1 MQNRELWSALGIV
14 YLNTIAHP
22 KCRCSSYFSC
32 SICYETTRYDATV
45 KRKRSSV
52 RYIII
57 SFVCSLRFVP
67 PSFLHRIPL
76 ARLFETEQP
85 CGGSCQNSSRPVKTM
100 MFMPKGLLPLP
111 PAFCFPVFLAS
122 HHVFFSFSFYHYPVR
137 LFQIRFTRENLV
149 PLKVPFATTHRRRYL
164 FSCWYSVLLAR
175 SLKLFSQNS
184 TAT

>member
-32 SICYETTRYDATV
+32 SICYETTRYDATM

-100 MFMPKGLLPLP
+100 MFMPKGLLPFP

-122 HHVFFSFSFYHYPVR
+122 HHVFFLLLLPLSHSFIPDSIYKGKPSSSQSSICNDSPPS
-137 LFQIRFTRENLV
+137 LFVFLLV
-149 PLKVPFATTHRRRYL
+149 FGFAGSQ
-164 FSCWYSVLLAR
+164 FEVILA
-175 SLKLFSQNS
+175 K
-184 TAT
+184 